1 MEESPLPWNWQNFT
15 LLAKTLFTIEGGEIL
30 MLRRLLRERVLVH
43 SWCSLKVFPRVCLNH
58 LCFYTEACLPKASL
72 SLEKGSEEEMF
83 GSGKKNGS
91 SQIIGYNRTVYVL
104 LKAAL
109 QIAFSVFFVSRD
121 LQAALYFLPKK
132 VLQTVRSWYPEK
144 FLWNS
149 HLLQITGPVLYF
161 TYQSSHLLEDP
172 FWLSWNQHPIT

>member
-1 MEESPLPWNWQNFT
+1 MHIRADELKKLVVCITPETSLSHTKFQHEESPLPWNWQNFT

-109 QIAFSVFFVSRD
+109 QTALSCNSKQHSR
-121 LQAALYFLPKK
+121 
-132 VLQTVRSWYPEK
+132 
-144 FLWNS
+144 
-149 HLLQITGPVLYF
+149 
-161 TYQSSHLLEDP
+161 
-172 FWLSWNQHPIT
+172 